1 MVLQVNE
8 IHECSRGNVGS
19 ALVVCS
25 KCGQRYKADQIHVCP
40 TMIKWFSIKNEN
52 RFKETKENKLLQ
64 KRVNLI
70 DFDSLQL

>member
-1 MVLQVNE
+1 MLQVNE

-40 TMIKWFSIKNEN
+40 TIIKWFSIKNEN
-52 RFKETKENKLLQ
+52 RFTENKIKQ
-64 KRVNLI
+64 IATKKGKPYW
-70 DFDSLQL
+70 FC